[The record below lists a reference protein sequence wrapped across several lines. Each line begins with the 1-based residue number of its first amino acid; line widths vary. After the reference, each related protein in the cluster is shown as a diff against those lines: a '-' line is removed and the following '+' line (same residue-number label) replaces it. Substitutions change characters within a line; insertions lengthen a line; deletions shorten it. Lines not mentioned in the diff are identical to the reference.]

1 MILFVRHGETDCNKQ
16 GIIQG
21 QLDAPLNEEGIKQ
34 AEETAEKLKNTEINV
49 IYSSP
54 LVRAKLTAEIIN
66 KYHNVDIICDDRLKE
81 QNAGEATGRYES
93 SITKE
98 EYEYFAKD
106 PHKYNAE
113 SEEDLYIRN
122 IDFFKEIEKSDKT
135 ILIVAHRGIYKNL
148 YRYINNL
155 SLSDK
160 VAVPGN
166 SEVKTLKD

>member
-1 MILFVRHGETDCNKQ
+1 MILFVRHGETDCNRQ

-66 KYHNVDIICDDRLKE
+66 KYHNVDIICDNRLKE
-81 QNAGEATGRYES
+81 QNAGDATGRYES

-98 EYEYFAKD
+98 EYEDFAKD

-113 SEEDLYIRN
+113 SEEDLHIRN